1 MRSLFARDET
11 VYVVQS
17 RVRSLHKRGRGKKR
31 PFQNMYTHT
40 IQNMNEYIYYVIIC
54 RYIDRRD
61 RVICSRRDRH
71 LLALRIPRQIAMN
84 ASVYIHLGTPCY
96 RYCICRYFND
106 ENRIEAYNRD
116 HPPTAWGGY
125 YPL

>member
-1 MRSLFARDET
+1 
-11 VYVVQS
+11 
-17 RVRSLHKRGRGKKR
+17 
-31 PFQNMYTHT
+31 
-40 IQNMNEYIYYVIIC
+40 MNEYYYYVIIC

-71 LLALRIPRQIAMN
+71 LIVHRIPRRLVLMGSI
-84 ASVYIHLGTPCY
+84 YIHRGTPCD

-106 ENRIEAYNRD
+106 EDITDAYTRAV
-116 HPPTAWGGY
+116 TLASWGGD